1 MLREVVASTHH
12 LWLHGY
18 MTATVAEKIR
28 FRLRVRRDLPDPAAR
43 REIREAAELSQQEL
57 ADAIGVT
64 RQAVSHWEAGIRTPK
79 GILLDRYIEAIRAM
93 QDRDA
98 A

>member
-1 MLREVVASTHH
+1 
-12 LWLHGY
+12 

-28 FRLRVRRDLPDPAAR
+28 SRLQVRRDLPMPEER
-43 REIREAAELSQQEL
+43 RAIREAADLSQQEL

-64 RQAVSHWEAGIRTPK
+64 RQAVSHWEAGIRTPR
-79 GILLDRYIEAIRAM
+79 GIFLDRYIDAIRAM
-93 QDRDA
+93 RDRDA